1 MTATLEGIVSQATER
16 IVEIAQLI
24 RLHHKGEN
32 SFMGKKSI
40 NTRGL
45 QTRSIHG
52 GEAPD
57 PVTGAS
63 TPNIVMSTSF
73 VTEAEAPFS
82 PENLDNPSSFF
93 YTREGNPTVQQLE
106 HKLMALEQAQACV
119 AFGSGM
125 AAISALMLHVLKP
138 GDHVVMSDVAYVG
151 AAELLKGL
159 LPSLGIEVSRVD
171 MTDLSAVAEA
181 MRPRTKLVHIETP
194 CNPIVRLS
202 DISAIAEIAHAG
214 GAKLSVDS
222 TFATPIATQPLEF
235 GADFVVHSLSKYL
248 CGHGDAIGGALLGS
262 SSAMAGVRHLLI
274 HLGGVLSPFNAWLIM
289 RGMATLPMRMR
300 THEQNAL
307 SVARFLANHPA
318 VTRVTYPGL
327 PSHPQHALAVR
338 QMRNFSGMIAFQ
350 TKNASL
356 QKKAFAQDLEFIHY
370 AVSLGHQRSLLYY
383 VSTAEL
389 TQTSYT
395 FSEHQL
401 ASYRDW
407 AGDGVFRFSV
417 GLEDSADLIAD
428 LDACLIRSPSP
439 VGALPTHG

>member
-1 MTATLEGIVSQATER
+1 MS
-16 IVEIAQLI
+16 
-24 RLHHKGEN
+24 
-32 SFMGKKSI
+32 KKSI
-40 NTRGL
+40 SARGL
-45 QTRSIHG
+45 QTRSIHA
-52 GEAPD
+52 GESPD
-57 PVTGAS
+57 PSTGAS
-63 TPNIVMSTSF
+63 SPNIVMSTSF
-73 VTEAEAPFS
+73 VTAADAPFS
-82 PENLDNPSSFF
+82 PENLDDPAGFF

-106 HKLMALEQAQACV
+106 RKLMALEAADACV

-125 AAISALMLHVLKP
+125 AAISALILHVLKP

-159 LPSLGIEVSRVD
+159 IPSLGIEVTRVD
-171 MTDLSAVAEA
+171 MTDLPAVAEA

-194 CNPIVRLS
+194 CNPIIRLS

-214 GAKLSVDS
+214 GARLSVDS
-222 TFATPIATQPLEF
+222 TFATPVATQPLKL

-262 SSAMAGVRHLLI
+262 SSALSGVRHLLI

-289 RGMATLPMRMR
+289 RGMATLPLRMR

-307 SVARFLANHPA
+307 SVAQFLESHPA

-327 PSHPQHALAVR
+327 TSHPQHALAAR

-350 TKNASL
+350 TNNASA
-356 QKKAFAQDLEFIHY
+356 QKKAFADDLEFIHY
-370 AVSLGHQRSLLYY
+370 AVSLGHQRSLIYY

-389 TQTSYT
+389 TETSYAFT
-395 FSEHQL
+395 ERQL
-401 ASYRDW
+401 ESYRDW

-417 GLEDSADLIAD
+417 GLEDSVDLIAD
-428 LDACLIRSPSP
+428 LDACLIR
-439 VGALPTHG
+439 